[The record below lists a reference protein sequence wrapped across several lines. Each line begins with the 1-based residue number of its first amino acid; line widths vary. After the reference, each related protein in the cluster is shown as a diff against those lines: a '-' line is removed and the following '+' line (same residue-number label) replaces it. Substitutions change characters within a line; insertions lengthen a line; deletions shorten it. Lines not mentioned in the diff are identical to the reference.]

1 MAFVCFL
8 IVSRFMT
15 GCKGTVRRKDHDIH
29 CVILGGIACYESFVT
44 RKTLITTLFDE
55 NKRHFCQRFE
65 ISPHV
70 YEDEMLRLKKA
81 ASLPSRD
88 DNQIRSEPTVCC
100 SMQQII
106 LTTIDRHPVSR
117 KST

>member
-44 RKTLITTLFDE
+44 RKTLITTL
-55 NKRHFCQRFE
+55 
-65 ISPHV
+65 
-70 YEDEMLRLKKA
+70 LKDIFVKGLKFRRTYMRTRCYA
-81 ASLPSRD
+81 
-88 DNQIRSEPTVCC
+88 
-100 SMQQII
+100 
-106 LTTIDRHPVSR
+106 
-117 KST
+117 